1 MIKLFQNKFFII
13 CVCIAV
19 VLCAVP
25 TTFSLMG
32 YGELAKDIVGTLTS
46 PIRWCVSAVSNGL
59 AGIGR
64 YFRTIDALASENEAL
79 RGEVESLREELE
91 RGEILEA
98 ENERLREYL
107 DIKAA
112 HPSFEMC
119 DAMVIG
125 YSADNSSTSFTLN
138 RGQIHGIAVN
148 MPVISS
154 AGVIGYVTEVGVNW
168 CHVKTLIEPDSSV
181 GAYLPRTGTTGIVSG
196 DYSLM
201 PDGLCRLTYLEAGVD
216 VQVGDRVYSSGIGSI
231 YPADLYL
238 GEVIAVEVDEYSRTL
253 IATVQPVV
261 DFSALQW
268 VMILTGY
275 ESVPAVAS

>member
-13 CVCIAV
+13 CLCVAV

-32 YGELAKDIVGTLTS
+32 YGGLAKNIVGTLTA
-46 PIRWCVSAVSNGL
+46 PFRWCASVVTNGFT
-59 AGIGR
+59 GIGR
-64 YFRTIDALASENEAL
+64 YFQGIDALTKENEAL
-79 RGEVESLREELE
+79 RDELESLREELE

-112 HPSFEMC
+112 HPSFVMC

-125 YSADNSSTSFTLN
+125 FSADSTSTAFTLN

-148 MPVISS
+148 MPVISAS
-154 AGVIGYVTEVGVNW
+154 GVVGYVTEVGINW
-168 CHVKTLIEPDSSV
+168 CSVTTVIDPNSSV
-181 GAYLPRTGTTGIVSG
+181 GAYLPRTGSTGIVSG
-196 DYSLM
+196 DYSLSRE
-201 PDGLCRLTYLEAGVD
+201 GLCKLTYVEANAD
-216 VQVGDRVYSSGIGSI
+216 VQVGDRVYSSGIGSV

-238 GEVIAVEVDEYSRTL
+238 GEVISVEVDEFSRAL
-253 IATVQPVV
+253 VATVRPAV

-275 ESVPAVAS
+275 ESKSAPAA